1 MGKRIKSLV
10 LSDELLDEYLK
21 FKDNSEYDKDIIEK
35 LLHYYKPVYITNIS
49 QYERINHEIKPDL
62 KKALSSNRLTN
73 QSLEELASKTKYKII
88 LSANRSDFPYV
99 NINNDNIENNFT
111 GTFLRS
117 EPRLKAIEH
126 IKSLCN
132 DAKKSIL
139 VYDKYFYNKED
150 NADMLIKLLPL
161 KKIEITYQRNSFSE
175 QQINKLK
182 SKCADW
188 TFKDNNF
195 TDNHDRYLIIDDN
208 VEIILTSGFSYLN
221 DFTKEITY
229 IVRLIDGHQFM

>member
-1 MGKRIKSLV
+1 M
-10 LSDELLDEYLK
+10 
-21 FKDNSEYDKDIIEK
+21 
-35 LLHYYKPVYITNIS
+35 
-49 QYERINHEIKPDL
+49 
-62 KKALSSNRLTN
+62 
-73 QSLEELASKTKYKII
+73 
-88 LSANRSDFPYV
+88 
-99 NINNDNIENNFT
+99 
-111 GTFLRS
+111 RS

-229 IVRLIDGHQFM
+229 IVRLIDRHQFM

>member
-1 MGKRIKSLV
+1 MGK
-10 LSDELLDEYLK
+10 
-21 FKDNSEYDKDIIEK
+21 
-35 LLHYYKPVYITNIS
+35 
-49 QYERINHEIKPDL
+49 RINHEIKPDL
-62 KKALSSNRLTN
+62 KKALSANRLTN

-229 IVRLIDGHQFM
+229 IVRLIDRHQFM

>member
-1 MGKRIKSLV
+1 MGKKIKSLV

-35 LLHYYKPVYITNIS
+35 LLHYYKPVYITNIG

-62 KKALSSNRLTN
+62 KKNLLANRLIK
-73 QSLEELASKTKYKII
+73 QSLEELALKTKYKII
-88 LSANRSDFPYV
+88 LSSTRSDFPYV

-111 GTFLRS
+111 GTFLRNES
-117 EPRLKAIEH
+117 RSKAIEH
-126 IKSLCN
+126 IRSLCN
-132 DAKKSIL
+132 SAKKSIL
-139 VYDKYFYNKED
+139 VYDRYFYNKDD
-150 NADMLIKLLPL
+150 NADILINLLPL
-161 KKIEITYQRNSFSE
+161 KKLEIIYQHDSFSE
-175 QQINKLK
+175 QQIRKLK

-188 TFKDNNF
+188 TFRDDNF

-221 DFTKEITY
+221 DFAKEITY
-229 IVRLIDGHQFM
+229 IVRLIDSHQFM